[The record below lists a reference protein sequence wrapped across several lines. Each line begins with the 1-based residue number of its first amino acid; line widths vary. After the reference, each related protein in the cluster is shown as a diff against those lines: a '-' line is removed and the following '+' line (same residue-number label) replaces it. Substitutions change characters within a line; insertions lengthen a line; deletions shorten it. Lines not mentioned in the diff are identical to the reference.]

1 MFINSFYCIFWGFYK
16 SLSNY
21 RKSIL
26 ENVKLKQL
34 HMLIAIELPP
44 WIWAL
49 LTSNQNWR
57 VKEGE
62 FVYFLNIVNKQLI
75 IFCKTRRT
83 FQQKEGEEEECDKET
98 YLSQGRYELRH
109 GDPKRA
115 LYYLDKATEGFGRNA
130 YLYTLRSEAN
140 CILGHFEGK
149 GFNMLLRLSWFQ
161 KAGRKNNT
169 FSQCSC
175 QNANKNWI

>member
-1 MFINSFYCIFWGFYK
+1 MF
-16 SLSNY
+16 
-21 RKSIL
+21 
-26 ENVKLKQL
+26 
-34 HMLIAIELPP
+34 
-44 WIWAL
+44 
-49 LTSNQNWR
+49 T
-57 VKEGE
+57 
-62 FVYFLNIVNKQLI
+62 FLNIVNKQLI
-75 IFCKTRRT
+75 VSCKTRRT

-149 GFNMLLRLSWFQ
+149 GFTCYYVYLDFKKPVKKQYLFVMFMP
-161 KAGRKNNT
+161 K
-169 FSQCSC
+169 C
-175 QNANKNWI
+175 